1 MLCLNAYTLGTYS
14 AHTAP
19 SLSLA
24 AMNRDEHLMRFV
36 LMSIPRGPFSP
47 DLDYVDANGISAL
60 SVCVSTRFFRGMRL
74 LIDAGASVDIR
85 DQHGFTMVHLAV
97 SLGDTGV
104 ARFLLHRGA
113 NPNVRS
119 HGWITPL
126 MDAARYGHKSIVQ
139 LLLSYDVDIN
149 ERDLSNRTAL
159 DHAIDHGQV
168 DISNLLVAKGAGQ
181 ISLLHEDEL
190 HTMSSLMRLATDDDN

>member
-1 MLCLNAYTLGTYS
+1 MLCLNTYTLGAYS
-14 AHTAP
+14 AHAAP

-36 LMSIPRGPFSP
+36 LMSVPRGPTSP
-47 DLDYVDANGISAL
+47 IDYVDGNGISAL
-60 SVCVSTRFFRGMRL
+60 SVCVCTRYFRGMSL
-74 LIDAGASVDIR
+74 LLDAGASVDIR
-85 DQHGFTMVHLAV
+85 GQHGFTMLHLAV
-97 SLGDTGV
+97 SRGDTGV
-104 ARFLLHRGA
+104 ARFLLRRGA

-139 LLLSYDVDIN
+139 LLLSFDADID

-168 DISNLLVAKGAGQ
+168 DISNLLVAKGAGG
-181 ISLLHEDEL
+181 ISPLHEDEL
-190 HTMSSLMRLATDDDN
+190 RTMSSLMSMATGDK